1 MALVQMKLVTGWEVS
16 EDSIPQL
23 GGPTISNTESDD
35 SPGTMT
41 KIEFEDDMVIFYF
54 DKVISYL
61 LLHMYIPLGLIHLY
75 ISFYVGLFLLFELF
89 LDLLIFYD

>member
-23 GGPTISNTESDD
+23 GGPTINNTESDD

-75 ISFYVGLFLLFELF
+75 IFVLCRFVFT
-89 LDLLIFYD
+89 I